1 MPRYLLKKHTITYKG
16 KMYDAGSAIEMDVFD
31 NKLPRDW
38 FEEIKEEKPIVEVKK
53 IVKTKI
59 KEGE

>member
-1 MPRYLLKKHTITYKG
+1 
-16 KMYDAGSAIEMDVFD
+16 MYDAGSAIEMDVFD

-59 KEGE
+59 KEGEE